1 MKASSTERTSEQ
13 PLNVAR
19 RAGVVAIAA
28 LLAAGGYGLFSSRV
42 STVEAQ
48 AGGELQGLGTVTG
61 SVTAGKPFKAA
72 QVFIRSTDQRRKMLY
87 MVFTQ
92 AGAFKAVALFPG
104 NYEIS
109 VAAKGLESD
118 TRPLVV
124 KAGVNPEVKLAMKD
138 AADPDKIP
146 TSVDPSQA
154 RNSNGGLPA
163 KKEIQLA
170 SYEEVYPP
178 GPGRVVLEKT
188 CMHCHGQN
196 YFAINPRSAQSWR
209 FGVDKMMGK
218 NLYDK
223 DRLALGE
230 GFLSG
235 NASAFH
241 FGLQDRKDVVEY
253 LTKNFGATAKP
264 RAVKTVKEMPLD
276 EAVLGKAQYIEYYA
290 VAQEKEQAQALKP
303 AVSADSESSAAGVA
317 GVRITMQVTIDAQGN
332 RWGVDRGVPS
342 RLVKLDPRTGE
353 FKSWVLP
360 DVRAGVHDM
369 TQDRQGTIWAL
380 EFSRNEDGHI
390 DGMGTG
396 SEMTSRLL
404 GFNPK
409 TEKWEHI
416 VDLDPDNVIRTTRKG
431 PIMGGLVDSK
441 GKIWVHWMLA
451 GAISSYDPVT
461 KKAATYL
468 IPTSHATPYGACIDP
483 FDNIWVA
490 EWNGGKMARFD
501 QSTGSWTEFIPPNFP
516 SNFRRGPESDAD
528 GNIWTGMWDGGPKIP
543 GKVAKLDP
551 KTGRWTMW
559 DVPHDH
565 AQPYEA
571 SLDRDGNIWFPDKNE
586 SVPDRT
592 MSNVR
597 FNPKDGTFLYY
608 PRPQQIADSTRVN
621 HAEDG
626 SVHYTPR
633 YGAGKDQSGFGVLY
647 TDKDKITTLAPKM
660 LNGAPGYAFKVP
672 APVKSNQ

>member
-1 MKASSTERTSEQ
+1 METSKTH
-13 PLNVAR
+13 PRSVSGRSVATI
-19 RAGVVAIAA
+19 AIAIA
-28 LLAAGGYGLFSSRV
+28 LLVGGYGVFSARGAV
-42 STVEAQ
+42 NAQ

-61 SVTAGKPFKAA
+61 MVTAGKPFKAA
-72 QVFIRSTDQRRKMLY
+72 QVFIRSTDERRKMLY
-87 MVFTQ
+87 MVYTQ
-92 AGAFKAVALFPG
+92 AGAFKAVAIFPG

-109 VAAKGLESD
+109 VAAKGLESE

-124 KAGVNPEVKLAMKD
+124 KAGANPDVKLAMKD
-138 AADPDKIP
+138 TKDPNQIP

-154 RNSNGGLPA
+154 RNSNGMLPA

-170 SYEEVYPP
+170 SYEEIYPP

-218 NLYDK
+218 NLGDH

-230 GFLSG
+230 GVLSG
-235 NASAFH
+235 NASAFN

-253 LTKNFGATAKP
+253 LTKNFGPAAKP

-290 VAQEKEQAQALKP
+290 VAQEKEQAQAIKT
-303 AVSADSESSAAGVA
+303 AVSAESESSAAGVA

-369 TQDRQGTIWAL
+369 TQDRNGMIWAL
-380 EFSRNEDGHI
+380 EFSRTEDGHI

-396 SEMTSRLL
+396 SELTSRLL

-409 TEKWEHI
+409 TEKWEHV

-431 PIMGGLVDSK
+431 PLMGGLIDSK

-451 GAISSYDPVT
+451 GAISSYDPAT
-461 KKAATYL
+461 KKAATYM

-490 EWNGGKMARFD
+490 EWSGGKMARFD
-501 QSTGSWTEFIPPNFP
+501 QSTGAWTEFVPPNFP
-516 SNFRRGPESDAD
+516 SNFRRGPESDAE

-551 KTGRWTMW
+551 KTGRWQTW
-559 DVPHDH
+559 DIPHDH

-586 SVPDRT
+586 SIPDRT
-592 MSNVR
+592 MANVR
-597 FNPKDGTFLYY
+597 FNPKDGSFLYY

-633 YGAGKDQSGFGVLY
+633 YGAAKDQSGFGVLY
-647 TDKDKITTLAPKM
+647 PDKDKITTLAPRM
-660 LNGAPGYAFKVP
+660 LNDAPGYSFRVAGAAKP
-672 APVKSNQ
+672 SR

>member
-1 MKASSTERTSEQ
+1 METFKTTRRSVSKRT
-13 PLNVAR
+13 VAML
-19 RAGVVAIAA
+19 AITVA
-28 LLAAGGYGLFSSRV
+28 LLVGGYGVFSSRGT
-42 STVEAQ
+42 TVTAQ
-48 AGGELQGLGTVTG
+48 AGGELQGMGIVTGTVTA
-61 SVTAGKPFKAA
+61 SKPFKAA
-72 QVFIRSTDQRRKMLY
+72 QVYIRSTDRRSRMLY
-87 MVFTQ
+87 MVYTQ
-92 AGAFKAVALFPG
+92 GGAFKAVALFPG

-109 VAAKGLESD
+109 VAARGLESD
-118 TRPLVV
+118 KRPLVV
-124 KAGVNPEVKLAMKD
+124 KVGANPEVKLTMRDAKD
-138 AADPDKIP
+138 PNQIA
-146 TSVDPSQA
+146 TSVEPSQA
-154 RNSNGGLPA
+154 RSSNGLMVPQ
-163 KKEIQLA
+163 KDVQLA
-170 SYEEVYPP
+170 SYDEIYPP
-178 GPGRVVLEKT
+178 GPGRTVLEKT

-196 YFAINPRSAQSWR
+196 YFAINPRSGQSWK
-209 FGVDKMMGK
+209 FGIDKMMGR
-218 NLYDK
+218 NLGDK

-230 GFLSG
+230 GVLAG

-241 FGLQDRKDVVEY
+241 FGLQDRKDVLEY
-253 LTKNFGATAKP
+253 LTKNFGPAAKP

-276 EAVLGKAQYIEYYA
+276 EAVLGKAQYIEYYT
-290 VAQEKEQAQALKP
+290 VAEEKEQAQARP
-303 AVSADSESSAAGVA
+303 SAVAADSESSATGVA
-317 GVRITMQVTIDAQGN
+317 GVRITMQVQIDAQGN
-332 RWGVDRGVPS
+332 RWGIDRGVPS
-342 RLVKLDPRTGE
+342 RLVKLDPRSGE
-353 FKSWVLP
+353 IRSWVLP
-360 DVRAGVHDM
+360 DTRAGVHDM
-369 TQDRQGTIWAL
+369 TQDRQGMIWAL
-380 EFSRNEDGHI
+380 EFSRTEDGHI

-396 SEMTSRLL
+396 SELTSRLL

-409 TEKWEHI
+409 TEKWEHV

-431 PIMGGLVDSK
+431 ALMGGLVDSK

-451 GAISSYDPVT
+451 GAISSYDPAT
-461 KKAATYL
+461 RKAATYL

-501 QSTGSWTEFIPPNFP
+501 QSTGAWTEFVPPNFP
-516 SNFRRGPESDAD
+516 SNFRRGPESDAE
-528 GNIWTGMWDGGPKIP
+528 GNIWTGMWDGGPKLP

-559 DVPHDH
+559 DIPHDH

-571 SLDRDGNIWFPDKNE
+571 SIDRDGNIWFPDKNE

-633 YGAGKDQSGFGVLY
+633 YGAAKDQSGFGVLY
-647 TDKDKITTLAPKM
+647 PDKDKITTLAPRM
-660 LNGAPGYAFKVP
+660 LNAAPGYAFK
-672 APVKSNQ
+672 AGAAATSR